1 MATAYLSLGSNLGD
15 RLRLIQ
21 EAVAALTVEA
31 GPVTALSSLYETE
44 PWGFSSPHRFLNVAL
59 ALETTL
65 SPETLLAV
73 TQHIERDLGRT
84 HKSVDGRYADR
95 TIDIDLLFVGD
106 AVLDTPAL
114 TLPHPRLHLRRF
126 VLEPLCEIA
135 PAMLH
140 PLLRKSVSQLLAEL

>member
-15 RLRLIQ
+15 RLRLLQ
-21 EAVAALTVEA
+21 VAGPALTVEA

-73 TQHIERDLGRT
+73 TQRIERDLGRT

-135 PAMLH
+135 PDLCH

>member
-59 ALETTL
+59 TLETTL

-135 PAMLH
+135 PALLH

>member
-65 SPETLLAV
+65 SPEILLAV
-73 TQHIERDLGRT
+73 TQRIERDLGRT

-135 PAMLH
+135 PDLCH

>member
-21 EAVAALTVEA
+21 EAFAALTVEA

-73 TQHIERDLGRT
+73 TQRIERDLGRT

-135 PAMLH
+135 PDLCH

>member
-73 TQHIERDLGRT
+73 TQRIERDLGRT

-135 PAMLH
+135 PDLCH

>member
-65 SPETLLAV
+65 SPEILLAV
-73 TQHIERDLGRT
+73 TQRIERDLGRT

-135 PAMLH
+135 PALLH

>member
-21 EAVAALTVEA
+21 EAVGPLTVEA

-73 TQHIERDLGRT
+73 TQRIERDLGRT

-135 PAMLH
+135 PDLCH

>member
-21 EAVAALTVEA
+21 EAVAALTDEA

-73 TQHIERDLGRT
+73 TQRIERDLGRT

-135 PAMLH
+135 PALLH

>member
-44 PWGFSSPHRFLNVAL
+44 PLGFSSPHRFLNVAL

-73 TQHIERDLGRT
+73 TQRIERDLGRT
-84 HKSVDGRYADR
+84 HKSADGRYADR

-135 PAMLH
+135 PALLH

>member
-21 EAVAALTVEA
+21 EAGAPRTAGA
-31 GPVTALSSLYETE
+31 GPVAGLSSVYGSGPRGL
-44 PWGFSSPHRFLNVAL
+44 SSPHRFLLVAL

-73 TQHIERDLGRT
+73 TQRIERDLGRT

-135 PAMLH
+135 PDLCH

>member
-73 TQHIERDLGRT
+73 TQRIERDLGRT

-135 PAMLH
+135 PALLH
-140 PLLRKSVSQLLAEL
+140 PLLQKSVSQLLAEL

>member
-31 GPVTALSSLYETE
+31 GPVTALSSLYETA

-73 TQHIERDLGRT
+73 TQRIERDLGRT
-84 HKSVDGRYADR
+84 HKSVAGRYADR

-135 PAMLH
+135 PDLCH

>member
-59 ALETTL
+59 ALETSL

-73 TQHIERDLGRT
+73 TQRIERDLGRT

-135 PAMLH
+135 PALLH
-140 PLLRKSVSQLLAEL
+140 PLLQKSVSQLLAEL

>member
-44 PWGFSSPHRFLNVAL
+44 PLGFSSPHRFLNVAL

-135 PAMLH
+135 PDLCH

>member
-73 TQHIERDLGRT
+73 TQRIERDLGRT
-84 HKSVDGRYADR
+84 NKSVDGRYADR

-135 PAMLH
+135 PDLCH

>member
-31 GPVTALSSLYETE
+31 GSVTALSSLYETE

-135 PAMLH
+135 PDLCH